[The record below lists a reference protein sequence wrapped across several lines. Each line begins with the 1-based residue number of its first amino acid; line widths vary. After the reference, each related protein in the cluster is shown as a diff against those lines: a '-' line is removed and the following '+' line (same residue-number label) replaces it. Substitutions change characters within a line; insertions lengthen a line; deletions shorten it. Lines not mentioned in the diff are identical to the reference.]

1 VCATVDSQ
9 CLEYL
14 GYITL
19 ELGSNSNQN
28 NNSAGGRTQNFT
40 RLEIPR
46 SEMSRGVSDLSR
58 GFLTSEMRRGVSDRD
73 PSRVVSEISRV
84 VSDLSTIGEESN
96 PNQNNNS
103 ADGRTQNL
111 GMHTIVEEDIRRLR
125 RNGGEPIPGWQNPA
139 YGNTGC

>member
-1 VCATVDSQ
+1 
-9 CLEYL
+9 
-14 GYITL
+14 
-19 ELGSNSNQN
+19 
-28 NNSAGGRTQNFT
+28 
-40 RLEIPR
+40 
-46 SEMSRGVSDLSR
+46 MSRGVSDLSR

-73 PSRVVSEISRV
+73 PSRVVSEISRG